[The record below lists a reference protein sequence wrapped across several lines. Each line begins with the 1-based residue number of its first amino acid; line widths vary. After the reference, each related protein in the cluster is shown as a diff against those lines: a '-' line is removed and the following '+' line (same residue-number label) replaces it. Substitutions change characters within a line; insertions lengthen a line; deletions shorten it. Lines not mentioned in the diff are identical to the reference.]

1 VYRWDARNDSF
12 VYSGHIHLL
21 EERMKRKGLNEKE
34 VPDELHQRR
43 TVLDWM
49 VKQGIRKYTDV
60 VSVIREYY
68 ADPTRV
74 FRKAR
79 LGTS

>member
-1 VYRWDARNDSF
+1 MDARNDTF
-12 VYSGHIHLL
+12 EYSGHSHIL
-21 EERMKRKGLNEKE
+21 EEKMNRKGLNEKE
-34 VPDELHQRR
+34 VREELHKRK

-49 VKQGIRKYTDV
+49 VKKGIRKYTDV
-60 VSVIREYY
+60 VSVIRDYY